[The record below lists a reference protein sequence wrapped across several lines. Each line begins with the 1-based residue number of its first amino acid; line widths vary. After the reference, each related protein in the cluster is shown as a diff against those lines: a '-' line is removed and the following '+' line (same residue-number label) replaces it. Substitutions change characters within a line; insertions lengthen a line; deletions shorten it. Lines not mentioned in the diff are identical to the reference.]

1 MRQVARRVGIF
12 GGSFDPPHVGHLLV
26 AVDALER
33 LGLDRMVLVPT
44 AQQPLKVAQGGS
56 RASAEERLAMTRLMA
71 DGDPRFE
78 VDPIEIE
85 RGGISYTV
93 DTLEALTG
101 RWPGAEL
108 VLLAGA
114 DVLGTFHRWREPERI
129 RALATLI
136 VLTRDER
143 AEGDRSAPSAPPT
156 AELPGGPP
164 ELLATRRVDVSS
176 TEIRARLR
184 SGKSIRGFVPE
195 AVADFIRSAGLYR

>member
-1 MRQVARRVGIF
+1 MRVGIF

-33 LGLDRMVLVPT
+33 LGLDRMVLVPA
-44 AQQPLKVAQGGS
+44 AQQPLKVAAGGS
-56 RASAEERLAMTRLMA
+56 HATAQQRLAMTRLLVA
-71 DGDPRFE
+71 GDPRFE

-85 RGGISYTV
+85 RGGISFTV
-93 DTLEALTG
+93 DTLEALAA

-108 VLLAGA
+108 FLLAGA

-129 RALATLI
+129 RSLATLV
-136 VLTRDER
+136 VLARDGLGG
-143 AEGDRSAPSAPPT
+143 AGAGFAPSPPPP
-156 AELPGGPP
+156 AALPGGPP

-184 SGKSIRGFVPE
+184 SGQSIRGFVPE

>member
-1 MRQVARRVGIF
+1 MRVGIF

-33 LGLDRMVLVPT
+33 LELDRMVLVPAAT
-44 AQQPLKVAQGGS
+44 QPLKAGTGGGH
-56 RASAEERLAMTRLMA
+56 ASAESRLAMTRLLV

-85 RGGISYTV
+85 RGGISYMV
-93 DTLEALTG
+93 DTLEALAG
-101 RWPGAEL
+101 RWPGTEL
-108 VLLAGA
+108 FLLAGA
-114 DVLGTFHRWREPERI
+114 DVLGTFHRWCEPERV
-129 RALATLI
+129 RTLATLV
-136 VLTRDER
+136 VLTRDATEEESGGP
-143 AEGDRSAPSAPPT
+143 ATPPPV
-156 AELPGGPP
+156 ELPGGPP
-164 ELLATRRVDVSS
+164 KLLATRRVDVSS

>member
-1 MRQVARRVGIF
+1 MRVGIF

-44 AQQPLKVAQGGS
+44 AQQPLKLAQGGS
-56 RASAEERLAMTRLMA
+56 QASAEQRLAMTRLLV

-85 RGGISYTV
+85 RGGISFTV
-93 DTLEALTG
+93 DTLEAMAG

-108 VLLAGA
+108 FLLAGA

-129 RALATLI
+129 RSLATLV
-136 VLTRDER
+136 VLTRD
-143 AEGDRSAPSAPPT
+143 ALEGAGDGPATPPP
-156 AELPGGPP
+156 AGLPGGQP